1 MDYFRAYVI
10 TNFILVCISAIMV
23 FIALHNYK
31 QHKRMSVCIL
41 VITVLV
47 VLLSITENLQLVTK
61 AHANIVGTEILSYMG
76 YVLRPFVLVWFIIFA
91 HGEPKGKL
99 KYLFYAPLAI
109 CAIVYIFAFIPATQD
124 AVFCFKV
131 DGDGSGGIHFVGGP
145 LRYTS
150 HVVSALYLVYFL
162 YVSITTL
169 RLKHIANANILV
181 ICSILIIV
189 TVIVET
195 AFNSDDTVHI
205 LNTAIMVCVMFYY
218 LFLHM
223 ESVKY
228 DPLTGLYNHAT
239 YYQDLDKMEKSV
251 TAVIQLDMDALKY
264 WNDNFGHE
272 EGDKALST
280 IANIIS
286 DACDRDMYPYRLS
299 GDEFLIIVNYL
310 PKEIVESK
318 IIQMK
323 TALRKTKYSCS
334 IGYAYKDKKNIT
346 FQHLI
351 KKSEQ
356 EMYLAKEEFYKNSQC
371 ERRKTPIDW

>member
-31 QHKRMSVCIL
+31 QHKRMSTCIF
-41 VITVLV
+41 VITGLAI
-47 VLLSITENLQLVTK
+47 LLSITENLQLVTK
-61 AHANIVGTEILSYMG
+61 ANASIIGTEILSYIG
-76 YVLRPFVLVWFIIFA
+76 YVFRPLVLVWFIIFA
-91 HGEPKGKL
+91 KGEPKGKW
-99 KYLFYAPLAI
+99 KILFYAPIAI
-109 CAIVYIFAFIPATQD
+109 CAIIYIFAFIPATQE
-124 AVFCFKV
+124 AVFWF
-131 DGDGSGGIHFVGGP
+131 DYNDYGGISFGGGP

-150 HVVSALYLVYFL
+150 HVVAGLYLAYFL
-162 YVSITTL
+162 YVSIT
-169 RLKHIANANILV
+169 RLKSKHIANAHILF
-181 ICSILIIV
+181 ICSLLIIF

-195 AFNSDDTVHI
+195 SFDDDGNVHI

-228 DPLTGLYNHAT
+228 DILTGLYNRAT
-239 YYQDLDKMEKSV
+239 YYQDIEKMSKSA
-251 TAVIQLDMDALKY
+251 TAIIQFDMDALKY
-264 WNDNFGHE
+264 WNDNYGHE
-272 EGDKALST
+272 EGDKALKA
-280 IANIIS
+280 IATAIF

-318 IIQMK
+318 IEQIK
-323 TALRKTKYSCS
+323 ADLRKTKYSCS
-334 IGYAYKDKKNIT
+334 IGYAYRTNKNTSIDE
-346 FQHLI
+346 LL

-356 EMYLAKEEFYKNSQC
+356 QMYKAKEEFYRSSKY

>member
-31 QHKRMSVCIL
+31 QHKRMSTCII
-41 VITVLV
+41 VITALAIV
-47 VLLSITENLQLVTK
+47 LSIEENLQLVTK
-61 AHANIVGTEILSYMG
+61 ANASIIGTEILSYIG
-76 YVLRPFVLVWFIIFA
+76 YVLKPLVLVWFIIFA
-91 HGEPKGKL
+91 KGEPKGKW
-99 KYLFYAPLAI
+99 KILFYTPI
-109 CAIVYIFAFIPATQD
+109 VVCAIIYIFAFIPATQN
-124 AVFCFKV
+124 AVFWF
-131 DGDGSGGIHFVGGP
+131 DYNDRGGISFGGGP

-150 HVVSALYLVYFL
+150 HVVAGLYLAYFL
-162 YVSITTL
+162 YVSVT
-169 RLKHIANANILV
+169 RLKKKHIANANILF
-181 ICSILIIV
+181 ICSLLIII

-195 AFNSDDTVHI
+195 AFDDDNDVHI

-228 DPLTGLYNHAT
+228 DILTGLYNRAT
-239 YYQDLDKMEKSV
+239 YYQDMVKMAKSA

-264 WNDNFGHE
+264 WNDNYGHE
-272 EGDKALST
+272 EGDKALRA
-280 IANIIS
+280 IATAIF

-318 IIQMK
+318 IEQIK
-323 TALRKTKYSCS
+323 SDLRKTKYSCS
-334 IGYAYKDKKNIT
+334 IGYAYRTNKNIT
-346 FQHLI
+346 ITDLL
-351 KKSEQ
+351 KRSEQ
-356 EMYLAKEEFYKNSQC
+356 EMYKAKEEFYRSSHY
-371 ERRKTPIDW
+371 ERRKTPNQW